1 MVSEIEEVS
10 GTDPVRS
17 TIIIPRVNNV
27 SPKERE
33 KYCSR
38 GEASLTSGDRR
49 VMMIVGETIKGAA
62 WRASHAAEPYE

>member
-1 MVSEIEEVS
+1 VVSEIEEVS

-38 GEASLTSGDRR
+38 
-49 VMMIVGETIKGAA
+49 AA
-62 WRASHAAEPYE
+62 TCELRKLGLIG